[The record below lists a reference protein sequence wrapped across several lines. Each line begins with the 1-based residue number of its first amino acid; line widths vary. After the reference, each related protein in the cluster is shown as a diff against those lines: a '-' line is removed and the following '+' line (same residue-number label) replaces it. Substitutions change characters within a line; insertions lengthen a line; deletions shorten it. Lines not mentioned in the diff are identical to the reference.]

1 MAIAKIGRRDGRI
14 LNVAIG
20 DLGNGVTS
28 YSYFNMTDSDTS
40 KFSLHFV
47 ITATTITL
55 EATNDVDTLDASA
68 VWVDVT
74 NTFFGVASETVTGTW
89 IMDDYCPFRRL
100 RVKRLT
106 TAVNNAL
113 ALHLNRAQ

>member
-14 LNVAIG
+14 LNVVNG
-20 DLGNGVTS
+20 DLGDANTS
-28 YSYFNMTDSDTS
+28 YTYFNMTDADMSRFT
-40 KFSLHFV
+40 LHFV
-47 ITATTITL
+47 IEATTLTL
-55 EATNDVDTLDASA
+55 EATNDVDTADASA

-100 RVKRLT
+100 RVVRLT
-106 TAVNNAL
+106 TNATNAL